1 MSDLPGLDR
10 GLEPADD
17 ASPAAKPRNYG
28 RRALMLGAAATGA
41 GVAASLAGGGLA
53 GAATAQGADPA
64 GQADPASPAEPAA
77 PDAKSAAVLLSK
89 SNSAHG
95 TTQVIT
101 RSGSG
106 LKGQTFAKG
115 QSGVVG
121 FDTSTVTGGHGVYGN
136 SSHGDGVLGIS
147 QHGNGVVGQ
156 GSTPGK
162 SGVVGIDTAPG
173 GGGNAVF
180 AQSHHGTAVLATS
193 GSGVALHVEGVAK
206 FSHSGVVSIPGGHQS
221 ATVHTSGVSE
231 GSIVLA
237 TIQRPESG
245 VSIEGATAGSGSFTI
260 TLSKKPTNAITV
272 GWLVL
277 G

>member
-53 GAATAQGADPA
+53 DAAQGT
-64 GQADPASPAEPAA
+64 EPATPA
-77 PDAKSAAVLLSK
+77 MPDVNSAAVLLGK
-89 SNSAHG
+89 SNAAHG

-101 RSGSG
+101 KSGNG
-106 LKGQTFAKG
+106 LKGQTFDKG

-121 FDTSTVTGGHGVYGN
+121 FDTATVTGGHGVYGN
-136 SSHGDGVLGIS
+136 STHGDGVLGIS
-147 QHGNGVVGQ
+147 QHGNGIVGQ

-162 SGVVGIDTAPG
+162 SGVVGIDAAPG

-206 FSHSGVVSIPGGHQS
+206 FSHSGVVSIPGGHQT